1 MQRIKKFFNQENSIK
16 GASLL
21 LIITLFLSNF
31 LGMIRD
37 HFLAQKIPTSTLDTY
52 YAAFRIPDLIFNI
65 FILGAISAALIPVFT
80 QYRVD
85 KEKEAWKIV
94 NSFLNF
100 AVILVIISIIVLYFL
115 MPNLINYF
123 VADFNVEKKE
133 LTTTLARLLLLSPL
147 FFAISYIIGGVLNSY
162 RRFFAY
168 SLAPLIYNLS
178 IISFTLLFADQWG
191 IKGVVYGVILGALLH
206 LLIQLPSACKL
217 GFHYQAII
225 DWKNQGV
232 KKIISLMI
240 PRSLGLGA
248 MQIMLLIYTSLAASI
263 SSGAVAVLNLA
274 DNIQTMP
281 TVVFATSFATAI
293 FPTLSEFSAQKKDQE
308 FSQYFWQ
315 GVRIILFFLIPISFL
330 VILLRTEI
338 VRVILGSGWFKW
350 QQTIDTA
357 NVLGFFAISF
367 FAQGLIPLLSRSF
380 YALKDTKTPTIISII
395 SILISIIFGYFLA
408 KKLAVTGLALA
419 YSLGAIINFL
429 LLYWALKKRFI
440 ILAREQT
447 STIKY
452 LLKIILSALIMAVMI
467 QLAKNI
473 IGNLVDMERF
483 WGVMTK
489 LVLSTFWG
497 ILIYLYISHL
507 LGIKEISQVKE
518 VIWQKFRTISNGKK
532 NKDAN
537 F

>member
-1 MQRIKKFFNQENSIK
+1 MQKIKKIFNQENSIK
-16 GASLL
+16 GASVL
-21 LIITLFLSNF
+21 LIITLLISNF

-80 QYRVD
+80 QYRID

-100 AVILVIISIIVLYFL
+100 AVVLVIISIIILYFL
-115 MPNLINYF
+115 MPNLISYF
-123 VADFNVEKKE
+123 VADFSAEKKE
-133 LTTTLARLLLLSPL
+133 LTTSLARLLLLSPL
-147 FFAISYIIGGVLNSY
+147 FFAVSYIIGGVLNSY

-178 IISFTLLFADQWG
+178 IIIFTLVFADKWG
-191 IKGVVYGVILGALLH
+191 IKGVVYGVITGALLH
-206 LLIQLPSACKL
+206 LLVQLPSVCKL
-217 GFHYQAII
+217 GFNYQFII
-225 DWKNQGV
+225 DWKNEGV

-248 MQIMLLIYTSLAASI
+248 MQIMLLIYTSIASSI
-263 SSGAVAVLNLA
+263 SAGSVAILNLA

-293 FPTLSEFSAQKKDQE
+293 FPTLSQCSAQKKDQE

-315 GVRIILFFLIPISFL
+315 GVRIILFLLIPISLL

-338 VRVILGSGWFKW
+338 VRVILGSGYFKW

-357 NVLGFFAISF
+357 NVLGLFAISF

-395 SILISIIFGYFLA
+395 SILISVILGYILA
-408 KKLAVTGLALA
+408 KKLAITGLALA
-419 YSLGAIINFL
+419 YSIGAIINFI
-429 LLYWALKKRFI
+429 LLYLALKKRFS
-440 ILAREQT
+440 ILTKEQGVT
-447 STIKY
+447 LKY
-452 LLKIILSALIMAVMI
+452 ILKIILSGLIMVI
-467 QLAKNI
+467 TVQLVKNI
-473 IGNLVDMERF
+473 IGNLVDMNRF
-483 WGVMTK
+483 WGVISK
-489 LVLSTFWG
+489 LTISGTVGFITYFW
-497 ILIYLYISHL
+497 ISSL
-507 LGIKEISQVKE
+507 LGIKETEEVKKM
-518 VIWQKFRTISNGKK
+518 ILQKFGLNNNGK
-532 NKDAN
+532 
-537 F
+537 